1 MDLRCPRI
9 ENDGLKDPWE
19 LNRKLS
25 MCQIT
30 FKCMSWYSH
39 CHHVWSNSQTN
50 KPVCNKQTNINLKL
64 KQLKT
69 ISQVVTTMAKQWHCG
84 KELVAVQT
92 MRSNHLTKPRLL
104 LYFLLVNTCFSETT
118 IQPTQ
123 KDGCPLFLVHGGSG
137 WRLPIFSS
145 TLSSLLSLKLLLPGG
160 SDIFLVSTRCVPAV
174 RRLNI
179 LIILRYQA
187 GDTGW
192 KRDLSYRGR

>member
-1 MDLRCPRI
+1 M
-9 ENDGLKDPWE
+9 
-19 LNRKLS
+19 
-25 MCQIT
+25 
-30 FKCMSWYSH
+30 
-39 CHHVWSNSQTN
+39 
-50 KPVCNKQTNINLKL
+50 CNKQTNINLKL

-84 KELVAVQT
+84 EELVAVQT
-92 MRSNHLTKPRLL
+92 MRSNHLSKPRLL

-160 SDIFLVSTRCVPAV
+160 SDIFLMLSSAGGS
-174 RRLNI
+174 RLKRAEVAANPTEW
-179 LIILRYQA
+179 A
-187 GDTGW
+187 GWSGEGGEGGSPC
-192 KRDLSYRGR
+192 LYRSISGSAKLYI